1 MEKTWCDDERNVH
14 DYIKYEKHESDVR
27 NIYKEVNDY
36 LRDIIIDSKFDECEY
51 IEYSYEEYLS
61 EIEGELN
68 GEEDYSDEESEFNET
83 LLNDYSYAYV

>member
-14 DYIKYEKHESDVR
+14 DYIKYEKHESDVI

-51 IEYSYEEYLS
+51 IEYSYDEYLS